1 MLSIGS
7 GWNRDGI
14 RYIIGGNFCLII
26 IKKIIYV
33 YMVYIFNVRKI
44 SSFSLIIVLRENVFN

>member
-14 RYIIGGNFCLII
+14 RYIIGGNFCLI
-26 IKKIIYV
+26 KNFIYV
-33 YMVYIFNVRKI
+33 YMVYIFNVRKM